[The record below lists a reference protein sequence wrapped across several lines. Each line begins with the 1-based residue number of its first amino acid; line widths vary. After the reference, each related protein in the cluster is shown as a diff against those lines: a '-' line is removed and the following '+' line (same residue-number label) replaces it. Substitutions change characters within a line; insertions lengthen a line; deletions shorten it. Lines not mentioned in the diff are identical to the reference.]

1 MREACNILMPAQLR
15 NLFALIFIFNNPNNP
30 NDLWEQFAENLME
43 DFLRNYTADV
53 SKRKSLQD
61 IGQILSIHGLSCT
74 ALGLP
79 DPGPIINTGIEF
91 NNTFESEEA
100 ETRIKNLN
108 DAQKNAFNT
117 IINAVENGG
126 EQRFFFL
133 MGQEVPER
141 RIYIIQL

>member
-1 MREACNILMPAQLR
+1 MICPWLKGYVSVFRSKSLSSTLGTA
-15 NLFALIFIFNNPNNP
+15 
-30 NDLWEQFAENLME
+30 DQFFLGFKSFQVELS

-108 DAQKNAFNT
+108 DAQKYAFNT
-117 IINAVENGG
+117 IINAVEKW
-126 EQRFFFL
+126 R
-133 MGQEVPER
+133 
-141 RIYIIQL
+141 